1 MKEDLEKLLKAQEGK
16 RVTLAAENTKS
27 NEEEVKETQEEKD
40 RKLFAQLPRPGQ
52 FSKFLAQSKKKV
64 DVRAIRR
71 KQTDAAQKMVEDKTK
86 LARQLQAFKQEQQDI
101 FAGAPEVKK
110 VVTVPTIS
118 QGESSYIEQDS

>member
-1 MKEDLEKLLKAQEGK
+1 M
-16 RVTLAAENTKS
+16 
-27 NEEEVKETQEEKD
+27 
-40 RKLFAQLPRPGQ
+40 
-52 FSKFLAQSKKKV
+52 
-64 DVRAIRR
+64 RAIRR

-118 QGESSYIEQDS
+118 QGDDVLPLQNVAL